1 MSQQRKGWTHIATGR
16 GTAWVVALVPLVLG
30 ILAIGL
36 WGQGERD
43 RLAIDQ
49 LPEGYDSTLA
59 VDLAEAL
66 PETDG
71 STAIVLFT
79 AEDGELTEAQIGAL
93 QGLTAQVSQIPVLT
107 QSEDGTAALAV
118 VAIEA
123 ASSSANADAVAEL
136 RELLAEQVPDG
147 VVAQVTGPAGI
158 EADLAGVFEGAN
170 FRLLGVTALVV
181 ALLLIITYRSPVLWI
196 IPLTVV
202 GIADQAAAVFATR
215 VLAAF
220 DVAWNES
227 TIGILSVLVFGAGT
241 NYALLL
247 ISRYRDELKL
257 VEDRREA
264 MRTALRRTTEPVVA
278 ASGTVLVGLLTLI
291 LSLVPTTRG
300 LGIAG
305 AVGILTAAIFVLGV
319 LPSAL
324 VIFPRSIFWPKK
336 PVVGE
341 VMAAET
347 KSMWRR
353 IGDVVAKR
361 PTVVMISVLAGL
373 AVLASGIA
381 STKLGLDTA
390 EQFLSTPESITA
402 AERIGESFPGGTS
415 NPTTVVTTQD
425 ATQVADSVAGVEG
438 VASVTPGASGSSVTQ
453 LQVVLTASEGTP
465 EAEDAIVAI
474 REAVS
479 GFDETHVGG
488 PVAETMDGTA
498 AADRDRL
505 LIIPIILA
513 FVVIALMGLLRSV
526 LAPIILVATVVATYA
541 AAMGA
546 AWWIVTGVL
555 GYSAL
560 DESMPLNAFLFLVA
574 LGVDYNIFL
583 VTRAREEAKKHGT
596 REGMLRA
603 LGATGGVI
611 TSAGVLL
618 AAVFAVLG
626 VLPLVVLAQLGLV
639 VCIGVLIDTLIVRT
653 MLVPSIALQLGGRFW
668 WPQKVEA
675 AA

>member
-30 ILAIGL
+30 ILAISL

>member
-93 QGLTAQVSQIPVLT
+93 QGLAAQVSQIPVLT

-291 LSLVPTTRG
+291 QSLVPTTRG

-438 VASVTPGASGSSVTQ
+438 VASVTPGTSGSSVTQ

>member
-16 GTAWVVALVPLVLG
+16 GTAWVVALVPLMLG

-79 AEDGELTEAQIGAL
+79 AEEGDLSEAQIGAL
-93 QGLTAQVSQIPVLT
+93 QGLTAQISQIPVLT
-107 QSEDGTAALAV
+107 QSDDGTAALAV

-123 ASSSANADAVAEL
+123 ASSSENADAVAEL

-347 KSMWRR
+347 KSVWRR

-402 AERIGESFPGGTS
+402 ADRIGESFPGGTS

-425 ATQVADSVAGVEG
+425 ATQVADAVAGVEG
-438 VASVTPGASGSSVTQ
+438 VASVTPGASGSGVTQ

-513 FVVIALMGLLRSV
+513 FVVVALMGLLRSV

>member
-425 ATQVADSVAGVEG
+425 ATQVADAVAGVEG
-438 VASVTPGASGSSVTQ
+438 VASVTPGASGSGVTQ